1 MFNPSVSGIHPD
13 VVSSVSVEFLEFDNT
28 TVDSS
33 ITLRVENLTGPR
45 FLTHY
50 YRGFIDF
57 LKSSFDPSDVPQMYS
72 IHEVNGGLEMS
83 IAVMK
88 ASKGY
93 RSKRNIVEVLRKRMD
108 KLEQLLQSSSITI
121 GYSPCHNPICENQ
134 GICSDS
140 IRVFEDTRITDSQ
153 SLVFTSPVVSH
164 EFSCQCAE
172 GFTGKTCS
180 QRQDPCSPNPC
191 QAGGTCRKN
200 GLEFQC
206 LCPPLREGKFC
217 ELKRNDA
224 CYDNPCRNGGS
235 CHESPDLSSYFCLCR
250 PGYRGN
256 QCEITSDSCRPNPCL
271 NGGLC
276 QSLKPGYKC
285 SCPHGMHGRHCDQ
298 TSHGFS
304 DLSYLAF
311 PPLDSNTNDI
321 GITFAT
327 TKPNALLAYNYGV
340 QTGGRSDFLALELRD
355 GKAVFSYGGARTAIT
370 SVTINSESLA
380 TGDWHRV
387 TATRNGRVIAL
398 SVSTCQD
405 NGDLCQECRAGD
417 ATCYAGDIGP
427 AG

>member
-1 MFNPSVSGIHPD
+1 M
-13 VVSSVSVEFLEFDNT
+13 

-33 ITLRVENLTGPR
+33 ITVRLENLTAPR

-50 YRGFIDF
+50 YSGFIEL
-57 LKSSFDPSDVPQMYS
+57 LKSSFDPSDLPIMYS
-72 IHEVNGGLEMS
+72 IHEVNAGLELT
-83 IAVMK
+83 IAVK
-88 ASKGY
+88 TGKGY
-93 RSKRNIVEVLRKRMD
+93 RSKRSIVEILRKRLD

-121 GYSPCHNPICENQ
+121 GYSPCQKPICENQ
-134 GICSDS
+134 GVCSDS

-153 SLVFTSPVVSH
+153 SLVFTSPLVSH

-172 GFTGKTCS
+172 GFTGQTCS

-191 QAGGTCRKN
+191 QAGGTCKKS
-200 GLEFQC
+200 GGGEFQC

-235 CHESPDLSSYFCLCR
+235 CRESPDLSSYFCLCR

-285 SCPHGMHGRHCDQ
+285 SCPHGMHGRHCEQ
-298 TSHGFS
+298 TSYGFS
-304 DLSYLAF
+304 ELSYMAF

-321 GITFAT
+321 AITFAT

-340 QTGGRSDFLALELRD
+340 QTGGRSDFLSLELRE
-355 GKAVFSYGGARTAIT
+355 GRAVFSYGGTRTAIT
-370 SVTINSESLA
+370 SVSIKSESLA

-398 SVSTCQD
+398 SISQCQD
-405 NGDLCQECRAGD
+405 NGDLCQECRPGD
-417 ATCYAGDIGP
+417 VTCYAGDVGP